1 MPFSKKLSK
10 LRNDKGL
17 TQNQMAAMVGVG
29 IAQIRRYEKGKSTPS
44 LAAIKKIAVTF
55 GVSADELV
63 FGNGEGVAAQK
74 LDPGLLKK
82 FEEITKLPKKEIEAV
97 EIMLDGIIV
106 KNQLND
112 MVGNK

>member
-1 MPFSKKLSK
+1 MTPFL
-10 LRNDKGL
+10 
-17 TQNQMAAMVGVG
+17 GV
-29 IAQIRRYEKGKSTPS
+29 TPF
-44 LAAIKKIAVTF
+44 LLAVTF

-63 FGNGEGVAAQK
+63 FDNGEGVAAQK
-74 LDPGLLKK
+74 LDPGLLKR
-82 FEEITKLPKKEIEAV
+82 FEKITRLPKKEIEAV